1 MSSAALRSRTG
12 RADGG
17 GADDD
22 ASGPAPILDT
32 DAQEAL
38 VNELEADARRQAT
51 VWRRVFGALSIAW
64 GMYFVNSAAH
74 AASGDVTIAWSGVRT
89 AVASPSTSFA
99 TCPPTL
105 RALSTRPSSSSSSSS
120 SPSSSSSS
128 VLRPRPRRRP
138 FTHRD
143 APASPQ
149 IAGDTR
155 GVLPPRSAHHVHR
168 VVDAPGPLH
177 SCVRRRRGRRRRRPR
192 AGRSSSTRRRRQR
205 LPRVNSRMEPTRQ
218 NSRIRGVDGAGRG
231 GVRRV
236 GVDHR
241 EGPLVAHS
249 SSGHERERR
258 RHGAGRL

>member
-1 MSSAALRSRTG
+1 MCGDLSSVFSHVEFVSCRNANREERREDGEEYGGNDRLLTRETQHGCDARKPPSQVKQIQLTSRTSQRPRTCLARHRIGTMSSAALRSRTG

-99 TCPPTL
+99 TPIRLFATVPPAHP
-105 RALSTRPSSSSSSSS
+105 RPRPPSSSPPFH
-120 SPSSSSSS
+120 SP
-128 VLRPRPRRRP
+128 
-138 FTHRD
+138 
-143 APASPQ
+143 
-149 IAGDTR
+149 
-155 GVLPPRSAHHVHR
+155 
-168 VVDAPGPLH
+168 
-177 SCVRRRRGRRRRRPR
+177 RRPR
-192 AGRSSSTRRRRQR
+192 VAPNRRRYTRSFTTTIR
-205 LPRVNSRMEPTRQ
+205 PPCPPRR
-218 NSRIRGVDGAGRG
+218 
-231 GVRRV
+231 
-236 GVDHR
+236 
-241 EGPLVAHS
+241 
-249 SSGHERERR
+249 
-258 RHGAGRL
+258 